1 MAGTTNYL
9 ELKAAD
15 PDYWN
20 MYKRRLTYTCPR
32 GYVLEQPAVHY
43 EQPDPIPEE
52 LDTFEV
58 ECAAN
63 AVWTPRPLN
72 GLDYMPYCIRNG
84 IFLNISSSCIE
95 IFLAINC
102 TEAPFPSFQNDL
114 LMSNW
119 TGIAGVH
126 PRPFATAIKYY
137 CRREGWG
144 FPSTGLNETQISCL
158 WDGQWSNDVNIET
171 CISKNQTDQTDHHPI
186 ISELPCKTP
195 PPPSLPG
202 EGAEMNYGP
211 EVTTYRCPNGLE
223 WSNGQWPYLENEC
236 LNKKWQYRTSLPA
249 CRSQLSHFIFY
260 IFQLNFP
267 ERSCGQDRPEAFMG
281 MDIDWP
287 YR

>member
-1 MAGTTNYL
+1 
-9 ELKAAD
+9 
-15 PDYWN
+15 
-20 MYKRRLTYTCPR
+20 
-32 GYVLEQPAVHY
+32 
-43 EQPDPIPEE
+43 
-52 LDTFEV
+52 
-58 ECAAN
+58 
-63 AVWTPRPLN
+63 
-72 GLDYMPYCIRNG
+72 
-84 IFLNISSSCIE
+84 
-95 IFLAINC
+95 
-102 TEAPFPSFQNDL
+102 
-114 LMSNW
+114 MSNW

-144 FPSTGLNETQISCL
+144 FPSTGLNETQIRCL

-171 CISKNQTDQTDHHPI
+171 CISKNQTDQTDPHPI

-260 IFQLNFP
+260 IFIGIFQSGAAA
-267 ERSCGQDRPEAFMG
+267 RIDRRPLWVWTLTGPTGNKQSTILLLVVNLLAG
-281 MDIDWP
+281 GGLWGTASSTTAP
-287 YR
+287 APR